1 MRKEM
6 LLLPET
12 KRVLA
17 QVGEQIKLA
26 RLRRNLTMALVAERA
41 RISRQT
47 LSEIEKGNP
56 SIGIG
61 YYASVLHALGYL
73 EKDLLL
79 IAQEDTQGREIQDM
93 NLPTRARASKRRK
106 W

>member
-1 MRKEM
+1 MKKQIV
-6 LLLPET
+6 LLPNT
-12 KRVLA
+12 IRLLA

-41 RISRQT
+41 RISRKT

-61 YYASVLHALGYL
+61 YYASVLHALGNL
-73 EKDLLL
+73 DSDLLL
-79 IAQEDTQGREIQDM
+79 IAQEDAHGREIQDM
-93 NLPTRARASKRRK
+93 NLPTRARASKRRR